1 MKDSLTNE
9 LAKADEGISHA
20 EADLSQYDDRL
31 QAVDAEMEAA
41 AEHCNRA
48 NHALEEGQKQKEQFE
63 DKVRKA
69 MAERHDLQSSQRD
82 IKVVL
87 DEANARLKT
96 QQEKVEAEENRLI
109 EVSNGGYARRQ
120 AEYEEAKNFAAAARA
135 EYESYERGQPSLREA
150 IKSAERKTQDAKKQL
165 DIKIQDINQAD
176 NRLRELTRENAQ
188 ARNGFPEKM
197 PALLRAIQQERS
209 FTTRPVGPIGHH
221 VTLLKPKWASII
233 ENTLGNSLSS
243 FVVKS
248 HGDQKILS
256 NIMKRVGW

>member
-1 MKDSLTNE
+1 M
-9 LAKADEGISHA
+9 AKADEGISNA
-20 EADLSQYDDRL
+20 EADLSQYDDAL
-31 QAVDAEMEAA
+31 QTVDEEMETA

-48 NHALEEGQKQKEQFE
+48 ENALEEAQKQKEQLE
-63 DKVRKA
+63 DKVKKD
-69 MAERHDLQSSQRD
+69 MAERHGLQTSQRD

-87 DEANARLKT
+87 DDANARLETAK
-96 QQEKVEAEENRLI
+96 EKVKAEEARLI

-120 AEYEEAKNFAAAARA
+120 AECEEAKDRAAAART

-176 NRLRELTRENAQ
+176 SRLRELTRENAQ
-188 ARNGFPEKM
+188 ARNGFPDKM

-209 FTTRPVGPIGHH
+209 FTARPVGPVGHH

-233 ENTLGNSLSS
+233 ESTLGHSLSS

-248 HGDQKILS
+248 HSDQKILS